1 MVQIKI
7 LNPKAVEPALDRK
20 SRVLLGA
27 FVLGLL
33 ATVPMW
39 CAQARGIGRAIE
51 AEQPKP
57 APTTNPC
64 GGQR

>member
-1 MVQIKI
+1 MVELKI
-7 LNPKAVEPALDRK
+7 LNRKAVEPALDRK
-20 SRVLLGA
+20 SRVLLA
-27 FVLGLL
+27 ALVLTLL

-51 AEQPKP
+51 AERPKP
-57 APTTNPC
+57 ATSVNPC